1 MGIAT
6 EDRRHV
12 VLFTGDSSYG
22 VLSYLT
28 TDLARAFIAHGWTT
42 EVVDLTRLSLAT
54 ELRRIQREDR
64 VRFFCAYSGYGAD
77 IIANNQLLYDVLEIP
92 YVGLMLDNPCYFPT
106 RHLTASDQL
115 MLLHGDD
122 GHHDVSVEIS
132 PRGSWRGLFR
142 LASTPWADAERP
154 LAARTYGAM
163 FASKGG
169 DPLRYERELR
179 ATLDAS
185 SRRFVFEV
193 AATLGAQREPQRVW
207 EVARTHAAALGM
219 STEQPPSVAYHTLVL
234 RADHLARLRRA
245 TAVARVLVPLPITFV
260 GGDWSHLQTP
270 TSRAT
275 FLPPAPLPAVRR
287 MMADSRVVL
296 NVQPGT
302 TDSMHDRMVLGL
314 HAGAVVVSDSNP
326 VIRERVGH
334 DAFVVWDGNPENIA
348 DLVSDSMRASP
359 ALQSRAA
366 HGLGM
371 ARERL
376 TLTEMAGTLLQ
387 TVQLHWTQRAQQ
399 PATALH
405 PLARSA

>member
-28 TDLARAFIAHGWTT
+28 TDLARALMAHGWTT

-77 IIANNQLLYDVLEIP
+77 IIANDRLLYDVLEVP

-142 LASTPWADAERP
+142 LASTPSTDGERP
-154 LAARTYGAM
+154 LAARTYQAM

-169 DPLRYERELR
+169 DPLRYECELR

-193 AATLGAQREPQRVW
+193 AAALGAQHAPQRVW
-207 EVARTHAAALGM
+207 EVARAHAALLGM
-219 STEQPPSVAYHTLVL
+219 RPDESPSVAYHTLVL

-245 TAVARVLVPLPITFV
+245 TAVARALLAVPITFV
-260 GGDWSHLQTP
+260 GGDWSHLQTA
-270 TSRAT
+270 TRRAT
-275 FLPPAPLPAVRR
+275 FLPAAPLPAVRR

-302 TDSMHDRMVLGL
+302 TDSMHDRLVLGL
-314 HAGAVVVSDSNP
+314 QAGAVVVSDSNR
-326 VIRERVGH
+326 VIRERVGD
-334 DAFVVWDGNPENIA
+334 DACVVWDGSPANIA
-348 DLVSDSMRASP
+348 DVVSDATRDTA
-359 ALQSRAA
+359 ALQSLATR
-366 HGLGM
+366 GLRI
-371 ARERL
+371 AREHL
-376 TLTEMAGTLLQ
+376 TLAQMAGELLQ
-387 TVQLHWTQRAQQ
+387 TVRLHGARRAQQ
-399 PATALH
+399 AATAQH
-405 PLARSA
+405 SLARSA